1 MTSSEAVQTI
11 EAMAYAERA
20 PDPPEERLTWQEICR
35 RYPNEWVALAEV
47 DWLDDVS
54 LEFRSA
60 IVAGHGPRRTD
71 PLDQT
76 RSSRSRYPSMAH
88 YFTGAV
94 GPR

>member
-1 MTSSEAVQTI
+1 
-11 EAMAYAERA
+11 MAHAERA
-20 PDPPEERLTWQEICR
+20 HDLLEERLTWQEICKR
-35 RYPNEWVALAEV
+35 HPDEWVALAEV
-47 DWLDDVS
+47 DWIDDVS

-76 RSSRSRYPSMAH
+76 RSARSRYPSMAH
-88 YFTGAV
+88 YFTGVV